1 MTLKSGWIGCVALCG
16 WVMATQAFAECEKPP
31 FYGDFGYSVCKD
43 WPAYPGLSITALSQF
58 ESGYSASD
66 SGPQGKYDLDLA
78 VVSAGNSVPLATY
91 HKSSAFESD
100 AIEYKDLQLDTARYK
115 LTPELRAF
123 GVLVTFTGS
132 SRVNPVSEKMLSLYV
147 KEGGKLRPVLDKLL
161 TSEYGGEWDGTCA
174 GELYQHTRTLE
185 IGKTSSHGYADL
197 IVKTVTFTEVGKG
210 EGEACESKS
219 TTSKPVLTT
228 LRYDGKT
235 YVLPQGFKG
244 LQ

>member
-1 MTLKSGWIGCVALCG
+1 MTLKSGWMGCAALCSLA
-16 WVMATQAFAECEKPP
+16 MTTQAFAECEKPP

-43 WPAYPGLSITALSQF
+43 WPAYPGLTITALSQF

-66 SGPQGKYDLDLA
+66 SGPEGKYDLDLA
-78 VVSAGNSVPLATY
+78 VVSAGVSQPLATY
-91 HKSSAFESD
+91 RKSAAFESD

-123 GVLVTFTGS
+123 GVLVTFSGS
-132 SRVNPVSEKMLSLYV
+132 SRVNPVSEKMLSLFV
-147 KEGGKLRPVLDKLL
+147 KEGDKLRPVLDKLL
-161 TSEYGGEWDGTCA
+161 IDEYGGEWDGSCA
-174 GELYQHTRTLE
+174 GELYHHTRTVD

-197 IVKTVTFTEVGKG
+197 IVKTVTTRDVGKG
-210 EGEACESKS
+210 EGDACESKS
-219 TTSKPVLTT
+219 TTAKPVLTT
-228 LRYDGKT
+228 LRYDGKS